1 VLFFFAGKL
10 ELDAIKGSH
19 NTISCVARS
28 WEWNTPVWWP

>member
-1 VLFFFAGKL
+1 MLSALLIVLFFFAGKL

-28 WEWNTPVWWP
+28 